1 MLVKD
6 RAEEAGVSSG
16 AFRLYHGLSP
26 MKGEREAGGITR
38 EKSEKKSKP
47 G

>member
-16 AFRLYHGLSP
+16 AFRLYHRSEP
-26 MKGEREAGGITR
+26 YEGEEGSRR
-38 EKSEKKSKP
+38 DYSRKVLEKV
-47 G
+47 